1 MTKVLTD
8 YIRTI
13 PDFPHEGI
21 LFRDVTTLFN
31 DPDGLRMCVDQM
43 AEALSGQKFDKVAGL
58 EARGFM
64 IGAALAYKLGLGFT
78 MIRKAGKLP
87 GDTISQEYDL
97 EYGTATVEI
106 HDDALEA
113 GEKVL
118 LFDDLIATGGTAE
131 AGIKLVE
138 RLGAEVTMA
147 AFIIDLPEL
156 GGRDKI
162 EKLGVATHVLCE
174 FEGL

>member
-1 MTKVLTD
+1 MKQDLTQ

-21 LFRDVTTLFN
+21 LFRDITTLFN
-31 DPDGLRMCVDQM
+31 NSQGLREAVDQM
-43 AEALSGQKFDKVAGL
+43 AEAMSEHHFDQVAGL

-64 IGAALAYKLGLGFT
+64 MGAALAYKLELGFT

-87 GDTISQEYDL
+87 GATISQDYDL
-97 EYGTATVEI
+97 EYGKATLEI
-106 HDDALEA
+106 HDDAIQA
-113 GEKVL
+113 GQKVL

-131 AGIKLVE
+131 AGINLIE
-138 RLGAEVTMA
+138 RLGGHVTMA

-156 GGRDKI
+156 GGRKKI
-162 EKLGVATHVLCE
+162 EALGVPTHVLCE
-174 FEGL
+174 FNGL

>member
-1 MTKVLTD
+1 MTKNLTD

-21 LFRDVTTLFN
+21 MFRDVTTLFN
-31 DPDGLRMCVDQM
+31 DPVGLRMCVDQM
-43 AEALSGQKFDKVAGL
+43 ADALSDYKFNKVAGL

-64 IGAALAYKLGLGFT
+64 IGAALAYKMGLGFT

-87 GDTISQEYDL
+87 GKTISQAYDL
-97 EYGTATVEI
+97 EYGKAEI
-106 HDDALEA
+106 EMHDDALDA

-131 AGIKLVE
+131 AGIKLIE
-138 RLGAEVTMA
+138 RLGAQVTMA
-147 AFIIDLPEL
+147 AFVIDLPAL
-156 GGRDKI
+156 GGREKI
-162 EKLGVATHVLCE
+162 QKLGVPTHVLCE
-174 FEGL
+174 FEGH